1 MANEADFYIKE
12 GDLSPPLR
20 VELLED
26 DGTPVNLTGS
36 AVKFQ
41 MKPVGGDTMT
51 VDAAATIDSA
61 SDGHVSYNWSD
72 GDTDETAY
80 YNAVFA
86 VDYGTTGDYT
96 ETFPNDQYI
105 VVKVDEPL

>member
-12 GDLSPPLR
+12 GDLSPSLR
-20 VELLED
+20 AQLQQD
-26 DGTPVNLTGS
+26 DGTPVDLSDS

-41 MKPVGGDTMT
+41 MKEVGADTIA
-51 VDAAATIDSA
+51 VDAAATIDTA
-61 SDGHVSYNWSD
+61 SDGEVSYNWSS
-72 GDTDETAY
+72 GDTDSAGY

-86 VDYGTTGDYT
+86 VDYGSTGDYT

-105 VVKVDEPL
+105 VVKIDEPL